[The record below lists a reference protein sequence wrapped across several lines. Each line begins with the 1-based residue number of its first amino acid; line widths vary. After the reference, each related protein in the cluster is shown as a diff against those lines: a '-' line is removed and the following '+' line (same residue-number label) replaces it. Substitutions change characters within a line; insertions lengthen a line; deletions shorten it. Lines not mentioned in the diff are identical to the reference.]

1 MPKKPRPPLDLDRLR
16 QDIVFRDTLLGHELE
31 FHTTWGLFSPKAID
45 EGTRL
50 LLNHLEVRSDDR
62 AIDLGCG
69 YGPLGLAIARSASQ
83 GSCLMVDKDF
93 VAVDYANANAKRNR
107 IPNASAILSDGLNQ
121 VPEQT
126 FTLAVTN
133 LPAKTSKEHYYLF
146 QRHTRPPGT
155 QRPVLRGRNQRP
167 APVHRTRLRRGVRQ
181 PQQDQAG
188 PPVHG
193 RHGAPR
199 GLSAATCPLRSRM
212 QKIA

>member
-93 VAVDYANANAKRNR
+93 VAVDYANANARRNR
-107 IPNASAILSDGLNQ
+107 IGNASAILSDGLNQ

-146 QRHTRPPGT
+146 FNDIHDHLAPGG
-155 QRPVLRGRNQRP
+155 RFYVVVISGLRQFIARAFEEVFGNHSKIKQGRQYTV
-167 APVHRTRLRRGVRQ
+167 AMARRE
-181 PQQDQAG
+181 D
-188 PPVHG
+188 
-193 RHGAPR
+193 
-199 GLSAATCPLRSRM
+199 
-212 QKIA
+212 